1 MLTLTGGQMVGNG
14 TYWDI
19 TTGLRV
25 DMDQE
30 GALPGEK
37 SAKYFKASSGAILLT
52 GPILGLVYIIALP
65 IMGVVTAFGLLLQ
78 KTLGGVFSLSRN
90 IVSFGWRP
98 AESYLGGKNKK
109 KDDTDAAGKQSKT
122 R

>member
-1 MLTLTGGQMVGNG
+1 MLILTGGQVVGNG
-14 TYWDI
+14 TYWDM
-19 TTGLRV
+19 TTGFRV

-30 GALPGEK
+30 GSLPGGK
-37 SAKYFKASSGAILLT
+37 NAKYVKTSSGVIMLA

-65 IMGVVTAFGLLLQ
+65 ILGVVTAFGLLLQ
-78 KTLGGVFSLSRN
+78 KTLGGVFNFGRN

-109 KDDTDAAGKQSKT
+109 KEEADGAGKRPKT